1 MVAIDRS
8 RCNGD
13 AATDPDRGG
22 AHLPRARR
30 GRGLNPDTAC
40 GGRRRGGRLA
50 LQSAAVHAIAF
61 DGVGFRYA
69 PGAPVLEA
77 LELHVAEGE
86 AVAIVGRS
94 GAGKSTL
101 LRLVNRLALP
111 HRGEVR
117 VQGTPTHAWDA
128 RALRRRI
135 GYVRQDVGLF
145 PHLRVRENVALPG
158 RLAGWAP
165 QRLAAQVGDRLAL
178 VGLDPGLADR
188 WPDALSGG
196 QRQRVGIARALLLDP
211 PVLLM
216 DEPFG
221 ALDPVTRLELHREYR
236 RLRRDL
242 RSTILVVTHDL
253 REAVTLADRIGVL
266 DEGRL
271 VALGGLDA
279 LRGSAHPFVRALLD
293 TLDEGRE
300 VSPP

>member
-1 MVAIDRS
+1 
-8 RCNGD
+8 
-13 AATDPDRGG
+13 
-22 AHLPRARR
+22 
-30 GRGLNPDTAC
+30 
-40 GGRRRGGRLA
+40 
-50 LQSAAVHAIAF
+50 VHAIAF

>member
-1 MVAIDRS
+1 VLAIE
-8 RCNGD
+8 
-13 AATDPDRGG
+13 
-22 AHLPRARR
+22 
-30 GRGLNPDTAC
+30 
-40 GGRRRGGRLA
+40 
-50 LQSAAVHAIAF
+50 F
-61 DGVGFRYA
+61 EGVGFAYG
-69 PGAPVLEA
+69 PDAPVLDA
-77 LELHVAEGE
+77 LALAVTAGE

-111 HRGEVR
+111 GRGEVR
-117 VQGTPTHAWDA
+117 VEGRPTHAWEA

-145 PHLRVRENVALPG
+145 PDLTVRENVALPG
-158 RLAGWAP
+158 RLAGWEAAP
-165 QRLAAQVGDRLAL
+165 LAALVEDRLAL
-178 VGLDPGLADR
+178 VGLSPGLGDR

-236 RLRRDL
+236 RLRREL

-271 VALGGLDA
+271 VALGTLA
-279 LRGSAHPFVRALLD
+279 TLRTSDHPFVRALLD

-300 VSPP
+300 GPVT